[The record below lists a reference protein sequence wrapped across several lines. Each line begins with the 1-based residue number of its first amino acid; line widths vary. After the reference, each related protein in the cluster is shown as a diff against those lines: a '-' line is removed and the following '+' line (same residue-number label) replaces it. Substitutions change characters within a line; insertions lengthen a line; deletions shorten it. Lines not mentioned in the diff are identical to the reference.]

1 MQKRLE
7 LCFQDLNNGLFPPE
21 DEQDDE
27 DADCKQSKLDSGIAV
42 FEALFRGSDHFADK
56 DATTQYMSTSSQPPS
71 RGDIRDSLLS
81 LARQKYNDVSNV
93 NPPYM
98 LKRQMNFGRTLCASP
113 TVIQLAVLQMLT
125 TPGPLLNLYRSVVRL
140 LFWRGLSC

>member
-1 MQKRLE
+1 VQKRLE

-81 LARQKYNDVSNV
+81 LASLRPLVATFSATSSEKVNDANV
-93 NPPYM
+93 IWIEGTM
-98 LKRQMNFGRTLCASP
+98 S
-113 TVIQLAVLQMLT
+113 
-125 TPGPLLNLYRSVVRL
+125 SD
-140 LFWRGLSC
+140 